1 VDFSEFSHRAFR
13 YAVGLARHFG
23 SRLFVQHTVEP
34 PQYVFLEGVGP
45 GVVKESPEKQLH
57 RSREAIR
64 RMMVSNRVDSS
75 EVTVLL
81 NQGDAPDK
89 ILETVAKEPIDLVVM
104 GTHGRKGFNRF
115 MLGSVTEGII
125 HRAVCPVLVVSRP
138 DREFAIDGTDK
149 LQLRTILLA
158 TDFSGHSDRAATYA
172 MKWAC
177 EWNSRVVI
185 HHTVRET
192 PSCMQG
198 IVDLFPEYNP
208 YFERQLATAWK
219 DIRHLVPEQARDRCE
234 IAYDVRHGNPKEEI
248 LRIAEDKSADVIIM
262 GARGTDGSPV
272 PWGSVSSAVVRDG
285 RFPVL
290 VVREL

>member
-1 VDFSEFSHRAFR
+1 MENGSALQGRHGPGERLQIRNLLCPVDFSEFSHRAFR
-13 YAVGLARHFG
+13 YAIGLARHFG

-81 NQGDAPDK
+81 NQGDAPAK

-185 HHTVRET
+185 RPHCPGNSFLHAGDRGLIPRIQPLFRT
-192 PSCMQG
+192 P
-198 IVDLFPEYNP
+198 
-208 YFERQLATAWK
+208 
-219 DIRHLVPEQARDRCE
+219 ARDSLE
-234 IAYDVRHGNPKEEI
+234 RHPPPC
-248 LRIAEDKSADVIIM
+248 S
-262 GARGTDGSPV
+262 GASTGS
-272 PWGSVSSAVVRDG
+272 
-285 RFPVL
+285 L
-290 VVREL
+290 